1 MRKIFASLVIILTL
15 ASSSYAQDLRDNYD
29 IVIAGGGMGG
39 IAAAIQASHMD
50 MNVLVVE
57 PSNMLGGQAIAAG
70 VSTMDD
76 LSHLNHRGGIYA
88 EFMNRVR
95 EYYSARGK
103 SIQTC
108 YWHTEFSLEAAFE
121 PFIGQK
127 ILSDMAR
134 GEDAPDILY
143 NSEIIAVGKEKL
155 IVSNENGVSDNER
168 INSVIIQTP
177 EGKLNIACKVLIDA
191 TEYGDILPLA
201 GADYRAGNS
210 ITPAINPEAMIQDIT
225 WTAVIRKYPKG
236 VPEYLK
242 PKTPLPGYDHA
253 KWNYERYVTKDGGT
267 FEGTFPVKLP
277 VNLAAHN
284 AYRGLPD
291 SFVPL
296 GLDSAPEN
304 WPLFTKCGV
313 NWGNDY
319 PGYDKWKEKYGL
331 PAAYLEDRELR
342 YRIERDA
349 FIKTLHFIY
358 YVQNELGE
366 SWSVDENEY
375 GELPEVA
382 RDLPDEWKN
391 IARHM
396 PPVAYVRESR
406 RAVGDHTLTSK
417 ELYENSLS
425 YHEGHKN
432 QEIKN
437 AIAIGRYILDLHH
450 ADTDSDMEH
459 DLGEKAEYISAHKPA
474 GDFQVPMDILIPRKI
489 DGLIAAEK
497 NLSMSRSVSGALRL
511 QPICMMTGQAAGT
524 LAAVAVRENIQPRN
538 VKAIR
543 VQRELLNAGAILSLC
558 DYADV
563 PTEHKFFGSIQLS
576 NIYGIADPKQY
587 PNGDD
592 EPGTFGIDET
602 VNDEDI
608 AKMKERAEKIVGH
621 ELSLPALNNGMTK
634 GEAVDMIIQAMEL

>member
-1 MRKIFASLVIILTL
+1 MRKIFASLFIILTL
-15 ASSSYAQDLRDNYD
+15 ALSSYAQDLRDNYD

-50 MNVLVVE
+50 MNVLVIE
-57 PSNMLGGQAIAAG
+57 STGMLGGQAVASG

-76 LSHLNHRGGIYA
+76 LSRQRSGLYR
-88 EFMNRVR
+88 EFMNRIE
-95 EYYSARGK
+95 EYYSERGK

-108 YWHTEFSLEAAFE
+108 YWNTGNSLEAAFE
-121 PFIGQK
+121 PFIGHK

-143 NSEIIAVGKEKL
+143 HSDIIHVGSEKVIA
-155 IVSNENGVSDNER
+155 SDENGVSDNLR

-177 EGKLNIACKVLIDA
+177 EGKLNIACKILIDA

-210 ITPAINPEAMIQDIT
+210 ITPNINKDTMIQDIT
-225 WTAVIRKYPKG
+225 WTAIMRKYPEG
-236 VPEYLK
+236 IPEYLK
-242 PKTPLPGYDHA
+242 PKMPLPGYDHA
-253 KWNYERYVTKDGGT
+253 KWNYERYVAKDGGN

-277 VNLAAHN
+277 VNFAAHN

-291 SFVPL
+291 SFLP
-296 GLDSAPEN
+296 GNYDSDPQTWN
-304 WPLFTKCGV
+304 RITKTQV

-319 PGYDKWKEKYGL
+319 PGYNMWKNTYGL
-331 PAAYLEDRELR
+331 PAEYLENKTLR
-342 YRIERDA
+342 KRIERDA
-349 FIKTLHFIY
+349 LIKTLHFIY
-358 YVQNELGE
+358 YVQNELNE

-375 GELPEVA
+375 GELPEA
-382 RDLPDEWKN
+382 AKDLPDEWKN
-391 IARHM
+391 IARHL

-406 RAVGDHTLTSK
+406 RIVAEHTLTSK
-417 ELYENSLS
+417 ELYENSQS
-425 YHEGHKN
+425 YHDGHEN
-432 QEIKN
+432 NEIQN
-437 AIAIGRYILDLHH
+437 AIAVGRYVLDLHH
-450 ADTDSDMEH
+450 SDTKEYIESE
-459 DLGEKAEYISAHKPA
+459 LGEEAEYIKAHKPA
-474 GDFQVPMDILIPRKI
+474 GDFQVPMDILIPRNV

-497 NLSMSRSVSGALRL
+497 NLSMSRIAAGALRL
-511 QPICMMTGQAAGT
+511 QPICMMTGQAAGV
-524 LAAVAVRENIQPRN
+524 LAAAAVRENIQPRN

-563 PTEHKFFGSIQLS
+563 PAEHKFFGSIQLS
-576 NIYGIADPKQY
+576 NIYGLAEPKQY

-602 VNDEDI
+602 VNDEEI

-621 ELSLPALNNGMTK
+621 ELSLPALNNGMTR

>member
-1 MRKIFASLVIILTL
+1 MRKIFASLFIILTL

-57 PSNMLGGQAIAAG
+57 STGMLGGQAVASG

-76 LSHLNHRGGIYA
+76 LSHQRSGLYR
-88 EFMNRVR
+88 EFMNRIE
-95 EYYSARGK
+95 EYYSERGK

-108 YWHTEFSLEAAFE
+108 YWNTGNSLEAAFE
-121 PFIGQK
+121 PFIGHK

-143 NSEIIAVGKEKL
+143 HSQIIHVGSEKVIA
-155 IVSNENGVSDNER
+155 SDENGVSDNLR

-177 EGKLNIACKVLIDA
+177 EGKINIACKILIDA

-210 ITPAINPEAMIQDIT
+210 VTPNINPDTMIQDIT
-225 WTAVIRKYPKG
+225 WTAVMRKYPG
-236 VPEYLK
+236 GIPEHLK
-242 PKTPLPGYDHA
+242 PKMPLPGYDHA
-253 KWNYERYVTKDGGT
+253 KWNYERYVTKDGGN

-277 VNLAAHN
+277 VNFAAHN

-291 SFVPL
+291 SFLP
-296 GLDSAPEN
+296 GNYDSDPQTWN
-304 WPLFTKCGV
+304 RITKTQV

-319 PGYDKWKEKYGL
+319 PGYNMWKNTYGL
-331 PAAYLEDRELR
+331 PAEYLENKTLR
-342 YRIERDA
+342 KRIERDA
-349 FIKTLHFIY
+349 LIKTLHFIY
-358 YVQNELGE
+358 YVQNELNE

-375 GELPEVA
+375 GELPEA
-382 RDLPDEWKN
+382 AKDLPDEWKN
-391 IARHM
+391 IARHL
-396 PPVAYVRESR
+396 PPAAYVRESR
-406 RAVGDHTLTSK
+406 RIVAEHTLTSK
-417 ELYENSLS
+417 ELYENSQS
-425 YHEGHKN
+425 YHDGHAN
-432 QEIKN
+432 NEIQN
-437 AIAIGRYILDLHH
+437 AIAVGRYVLDLHH
-450 ADTDSDMEH
+450 SDTKEYIESE
-459 DLGEKAEYISAHKPA
+459 LGEEAEYIKAHKPV
-474 GDFQVPMDILIPRKI
+474 GDFQVPMDILIPQNV

-497 NLSMSRSVSGALRL
+497 NLSMSRIAAGALRL
-511 QPICMMTGQAAGT
+511 QPICMMTGQAAGA

-543 VQRELLNAGAILSLC
+543 VQRELLNAGVILSLC

-563 PTEHKFFGSIQLS
+563 PEGHKFFGSIQLS
-576 NIYGIADPKQY
+576 NIYGIAEPKKY

-592 EPGTFGIDET
+592 EHGTFGIDET
-602 VNDEDI
+602 VNDDDI
-608 AKMKERAEKIVGH
+608 AKMKEHAEKIVGH